1 MTHHTC
7 NETPPPVWIGDK
19 AVLLTRLMVATECN
33 PSEETNALLDR
44 ILDAIIDKR
53 PAGWEM
59 IEALRTQA
67 VALYRT
73 AEAAMALLPDD
84 ELALLIAAHDQRENG
99 PVPAGD
105 PADEVRNPVSSE
117 VRTESGIDEMN
128 LMELVHRAE
137 SEGIRYKDLHFLAEL
152 RRLDKKAMLT
162 GEVRLFAARL
172 IAEIIARLF
181 EYSDATRFVA
191 SLHAKQEPRA

>member
-19 AVLLTRLMVATECN
+19 AALLTRLMVATECN

-44 ILDAIIDKR
+44 ILEAITDKR

-59 IEALRTQA
+59 VEALRTQA

-84 ELALLIAAHDQRENG
+84 ELALLIAEHDQKENG

-105 PADEVRNPVSSE
+105 PADEVRNPVRSG
-117 VRTESGIDEMN
+117 VRTESSIDELH
-128 LMELVHRAE
+128 LMELVRHAE
-137 SEGIRYKDLHFLAEL
+137 SEGIRYEDLHFLAEL
-152 RRLDKKAMLT
+152 RRLDKKALLT

-172 IAEIIARLF
+172 IAEIITRLF
-181 EYSDATRFVA
+181 EYEDAIRFVA